1 MLDRLRGMEV
11 FAATA
16 ALGGLSA
23 AARKL
28 DMSQTMATKHL
39 AALESRLGVKLFYR
53 TTRRLSL
60 TEAGQD
66 YLDAVERILGD
77 VADADAKAAS
87 GAIDVRGTLRLNA
100 PTSFGVREIAPLL
113 PEFARVH
120 PALAIDFSLSDH
132 FVDLVEEGWDLAI
145 RIGDI
150 QNSSLTVRRLGSL
163 PSVVCAAPSYL
174 EAHGIPQT
182 VADLASHNCLSFT
195 LLRAGSR
202 WLFGNDRNMEME
214 VHGNLRANNAEAL
227 IAAAVGGQGITC
239 QPKFLVAREIAAG
252 QLVPINL
259 DQPAALVDGVFAL
272 YPAARPPAKVRAFID
287 FFAPRFRVAHR
298 GQSPANVE

>member
-39 AALESRLGVKLFYR
+39 AALETRLGVKLFYR

-100 PTSFGVREIAPLL
+100 PISFGVREIAPLL

-182 VADLASHNCLSFT
+182 VADLASPQLPQLH
-195 LLRAGSR
+195 
-202 WLFGNDRNMEME
+202 
-214 VHGNLRANNAEAL
+214 
-227 IAAAVGGQGITC
+227 AAARGQPLAVRQRSQHGDGSAW
-239 QPKFLVAREIAAG
+239 QSARQQCG
-252 QLVPINL
+252 S
-259 DQPAALVDGVFAL
+259 
-272 YPAARPPAKVRAFID
+272 
-287 FFAPRFRVAHR
+287 AHR
-298 GQSPANVE
+298 SGCWWPGDYVPT